1 MKYAKKLIALALV
14 ITSVF
19 AVAIPALATAP
30 DVTLTVSPGKNP
42 RTAGYTFSNGVAS
55 FTCSCTL
62 AGSDDTVRIFLDT
75 YNSVKK
81 DWYLQK
87 SYNFTS
93 NGTHTL
99 SYTMGSN
106 DTKARIRTYGY
117 QENVGDATVGVY
129 VND

>member
-1 MKYAKKLIALALV
+1 MKHIKKIMAMALV
-14 ITSVF
+14 IVSVLTI
-19 AVAIPALATAP
+19 AVPAMATAP
-30 DVTLTVSPGKNP
+30 DVTLTVGPGENP

-55 FTCSCTL
+55 FTCACSR

-75 YNSVKK
+75 YNSVRK

-117 QENVGDATVGVY
+117 NENVGDATVSVY